1 MGATTSKRRSQSV
14 QQAPTEIVRVV
25 QQPQQPQPETRKRTL
40 SEVIEGQY
48 PGMMAQQRQKV
59 AEMSEQQRRVA
70 ARDLGL
76 H

>member
-1 MGATTSKRRSQSV
+1 MGASTSKRRSQSV
-14 QQAPTEIVRVV
+14 QQAPPEIVQVA
-25 QQPQQPQPETRKRTL
+25 PQQPETRKRTL

-70 ARDLGL
+70 ARDLALGRGS
-76 H
+76 